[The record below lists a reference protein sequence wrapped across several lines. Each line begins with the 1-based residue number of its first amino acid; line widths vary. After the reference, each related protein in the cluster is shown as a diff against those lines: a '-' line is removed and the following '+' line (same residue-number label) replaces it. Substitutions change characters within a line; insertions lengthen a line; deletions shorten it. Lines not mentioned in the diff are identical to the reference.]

1 MASASRTLISNLN
14 ENWLRQGYRQALMLD
29 FYHSLT
35 KLSAPALRRTLKKR
49 LRKGKEDPLRLPER
63 MGHPGL
69 KRPAGR
75 LAWFH
80 AASVG
85 EAQSTLILIEALL
98 ARFPDLHVLVTT
110 GTVTSAEIM
119 AQRLPQRAF
128 HQFYPLDHPRWVERF
143 ISHWSPD
150 MVFWMESELW
160 PNMLRAIRSRNI
172 HCVLVNARMS
182 RRSYR
187 RWKRFRDSAAALLST
202 FDLCL
207 AQTEEDA
214 QAFLR
219 LRAINVQVSGNLKY
233 SAAPLPCDMDALD
246 RLKAALGDR
255 PVWLYASTHDGE
267 EELACRVHAAVKQ
280 HYPDILTI
288 IAPRHPERRAQI
300 VALCEA
306 AGLDAGLRKAAQTLP
321 RREQDI
327 YIADTMGEMG
337 LFYRLSPISVI
348 GRSFSNDGGGGHNPL
363 EAALLGSAVLH
374 GPAVQN
380 LEEIFAEM
388 DAAEAAI
395 RVEKPDQLGETLL
408 RLLGD
413 LPALTELQI
422 QGSRFAQGKA
432 EILPKIMQSLE
443 PLLIDSGIMPEGPRL

>member
-1 MASASRTLISNLN
+1 
-14 ENWLRQGYRQALMLD
+14 MLD

-35 KLSAPALRRTLKKR
+35 KLSGPSLRLTLKKR
-49 LRKGKEDPLRLPER
+49 LRRGKEDPARLAER
-63 MGHPGL
+63 MGRPGL
-69 KRPAGR
+69 PRPAGK

-85 EAQSTLILIEALL
+85 EAQSTLILIDALL

-119 AQRLPQRAF
+119 AQRLPSRAF
-128 HQFYPLDHPRWVERF
+128 HQFYPLDHPAWVENF
-143 ISHWSPD
+143 LTHWSPD
-150 MVFWMESELW
+150 IVFWMESELW
-160 PNMLRAIRSRNI
+160 PNMLKGIRTRNI
-172 HCVLVNARMS
+172 HCILMNARMS

-214 QAFLR
+214 EAFLR
-219 LRAINVQVSGNLKY
+219 LRALNVQVSGNLKY
-233 SAAPLPCDMDALD
+233 SAAPLPCDD
-246 RLKAALGDR
+246 AALERVSGAVGPR
-255 PVWLYASTHDGE
+255 PLWLYASTHDGE
-267 EELACRVHAAVKQ
+267 EALACRTHMLLKQ
-280 HYPDILTI
+280 KYPSLLTV
-288 IAPRHPERRAQI
+288 IAPRHPERRAGI
-300 VALCEA
+300 LALCKES
-306 AGLDAGLRKAAQTLP
+306 GLNAVLRGAEQNLP
-321 RREQDI
+321 GPDTDI

-337 LFYRLSPISVI
+337 LFYRLAPLSVI
-348 GRSFSNDGGGGHNPL
+348 GRSFSRDGGGGHNPL

-380 LEEIFAEM
+380 LDEIFAEM
-388 DAAEAAI
+388 DAASAAI
-395 RVEKPDQLGETLL
+395 RVETPEALAEVLG

-432 EILPKIMQSLE
+432 EILPRIIQSLE
-443 PLLIDSGIMPEGPRL
+443 PYLIDSGIMTEGPRS